1 MVGESR
7 VKFLLVFALLL
18 VGAGAG
24 GLYVGSRLGLFQAP
38 GAPVTFVV
46 EKGENLI
53 SVGKR
58 LDAAGI
64 VHNGRTFRWYVN
76 YLATHKKLKRGEF
89 ALNKNM
95 SVPALVRALTEGKP
109 IEYKFTVPEGENLFQ
124 IAEALEA
131 KGLAKRHD
139 FLAAARAPDVLQTLP
154 GIAPQGHLPRSIE
167 GYVFPDTYMLQKV
180 FSPKEIAQIFVARF
194 REVYHQV
201 EPELKGN
208 AIVNEFHFTPHQVI
222 TLASIVEKE
231 TGAADERPLVA
242 SIFVNRLRK
251 HMRLQTDPTVIYG
264 IWLANGS
271 WDGKIH
277 RSDLD
282 TPNDYN
288 TYQMD
293 GLPPGPIASPGLNAI
308 KSVLNP
314 ANSEYLYFVSK
325 NDGTHVF
332 SKDYSTHQKAVQ
344 TTQLD
349 PKAREGKSWR
359 NLPAEKRAH

>member
-1 MVGESR
+1 
-7 VKFLLVFALLL
+7 
-18 VGAGAG
+18 
-24 GLYVGSRLGLFQAP
+24 
-38 GAPVTFVV
+38 
-46 EKGENLI
+46 
-53 SVGKR
+53 
-58 LDAAGI
+58 
-64 VHNGRTFRWYVN
+64 
-76 YLATHKKLKRGEF
+76 
-89 ALNKNM
+89 
-95 SVPALVRALTEGKP
+95 
-109 IEYKFTVPEGENLFQ
+109 
-124 IAEALEA
+124 
-131 KGLAKRHD
+131 
-139 FLAAARAPDVLQTLP
+139 
-154 GIAPQGHLPRSIE
+154 
-167 GYVFPDTYMLQKV
+167 
-180 FSPKEIAQIFVARF
+180 
-194 REVYHQV
+194 V